1 MVRAKRR
8 PFQIVRL
15 LLCADICRHSIH
27 GIVMQG
33 ILLHGAFLPAGEDVG
48 IRESLVQCPQPLQ
61 PRQRKRLCLGAVHRF
76 LLLPVIGGLLHRAG
90 QGQTK
95 NL

>member
-27 GIVMQG
+27 GIVMQC
-33 ILLHGAFLPAGEDVG
+33 ILLHGTFFPAGEDVG
-48 IRESLVQCPQPLQ
+48 IRESIVQCLSVVVCPTACLYYH
-61 PRQRKRLCLGAVHRF
+61 KHFRLSTTLF
-76 LLLPVIGGLLHRAG
+76 
-90 QGQTK
+90 
-95 NL
+95 NFF

>member
-33 ILLHGAFLPAGEDVG
+33 LLLHGTFLPAGEDVG
-48 IRESLVQCPQPLQ
+48 IRESIVQCPQPLQ
-61 PRQRKRLCLGAVHRF
+61 PRQRKRLRLGAVDR
-76 LLLPVIGGLLHRAG
+76 L
-90 QGQTK
+90 
-95 NL
+95 